1 MTIGVDYSTQ
11 YWAKRKRLQR
21 MAKLS
26 NDMVSGGIKRDLT
39 ELNKIFHD
47 GIKKNSLGL
56 DKLVDS
62 TVLSKISKGYEKPY
76 SPLYGAGDSEGDR
89 SYSNMMKITKVAKG
103 YKLEPN
109 PRLLHHSRKIKVKD
123 LFTIHEHGA
132 IVIKGDVM
140 IKIPPR
146 PALMIS
152 YRKWLVKRKQREPTL
167 AKEVKVKISEYIKEG
182 KTTELLN
189 WAAWYGRT

>member
-1 MTIGVDYSTQ
+1 MTIGVEYSTQ

-39 ELNKIFHD
+39 ELNKVFHD

-76 SPLYGAGDSEGDR
+76 SPLYNHGV
-89 SYSNMMKITKVAKG
+89 T
-103 YKLEPN
+103 
-109 PRLLHHSRKIKVKD
+109 SRIY
-123 LFTIHEHGA
+123 L
-132 IVIKGDVM
+132 
-140 IKIPPR
+140 P
-146 PALMIS
+146 
-152 YRKWLVKRKQREPTL
+152 
-167 AKEVKVKISEYIKEG
+167 
-182 KTTELLN
+182 
-189 WAAWYGRT
+189 